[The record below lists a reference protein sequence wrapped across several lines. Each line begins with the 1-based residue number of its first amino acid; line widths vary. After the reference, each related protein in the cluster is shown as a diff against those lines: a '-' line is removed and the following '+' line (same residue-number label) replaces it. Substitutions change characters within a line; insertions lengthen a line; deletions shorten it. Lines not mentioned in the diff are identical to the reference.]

1 MREMA
6 EKKGVTVDL
15 IAPPFLA
22 SISVDRD
29 RHGAIM
35 LGESPERDRD
45 IEQLQTLIR
54 NWFSQDVNF
63 EDYEDHHFRRLD
75 AKPGITG
82 LWQVSGRSE
91 MLDFEDVIYLDR
103 QYIEQWSFW
112 LDVSILFRTIPAV
125 LRRTGAF

>member
-1 MREMA
+1 MSSA
-6 EKKGVTVDL
+6 DAVGASLTGVTVSETV
-15 IAPPFLA
+15 F
-22 SISVDRD
+22 
-29 RHGAIM
+29 
-35 LGESPERDRD
+35 ESD
-45 IEQLQTLIR
+45 
-54 NWFSQDVNF
+54 F

-91 MLDFEDVIYLDR
+91 VLNFEDVIYLDR